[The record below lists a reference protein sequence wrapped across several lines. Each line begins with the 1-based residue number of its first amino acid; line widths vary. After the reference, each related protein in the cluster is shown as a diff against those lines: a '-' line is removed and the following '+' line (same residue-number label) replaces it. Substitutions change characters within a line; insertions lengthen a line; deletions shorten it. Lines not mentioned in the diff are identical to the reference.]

1 MGAGMTDRA
10 GLLEDL
16 LRENSELRQRVA
28 ELESIQA
35 SCKLAEQALIE
46 SELKFRTLVERSV
59 VGVYLIR
66 NNSFRYVNPKF
77 AEIFGYD
84 VDELI
89 DGIDMRTLVHEDD
102 LPLFQEN
109 VRKRYSGEAES
120 IHYQFRCKRKDQTLI
135 HVEVYGSR
143 IEFEGCPSI
152 IGSLVDVSAR
162 VKAEKAVR
170 ASENLYRSLLD
181 TMGESFGMQDANGI
195 ITYVNDRMCDLWGY
209 DREELIGRSVLE
221 FVDDE
226 NHRTLLSNLSHRR
239 LGQQVSYEIVWKG
252 SGGRSIQTKVS
263 PKPVFDDDDNYVG
276 SFAVITDLTELKTLH
291 EALDIETRKFK
302 LLCEN
307 LPYGVLLI
315 GKNGQFLYA
324 NPAFRRITGYDIE
337 DISSGKEWFNR
348 AFPDRALREEVVSA
362 WKEDL
367 KSSML
372 EAARPRTFQMRCGD
386 GSDKAIHFRP
396 VQLST
401 GDHVMT
407 CEDVTQRK
415 REQEELFEAKN
426 AAEAANR
433 AKSEFLANMSHE
445 LRTPLNSIIGFAE
458 ILEDRL
464 FGQLNETQARH
475 VRHIGASGR
484 HLLQLVTQILDLSKI
499 ESGRADIELSQVNVR
514 DMLENSLSVMR
525 DQASNHD
532 LTMELVV
539 GAEDDGL
546 TVLAD
551 ELKLKQVML
560 NLLSNAIKFTAEGGN
575 IRVEARRIEGELVIS
590 VYDTGAGIDPSD
602 KSRIFRAFEQVD
614 STLSRQHEGT
624 GLGLTLTRKLV
635 EMHGG
640 RIWVESE
647 ALGKGSAFRFAIPFK
662 D

>member
-1 MGAGMTDRA
+1 MKEQAGFP
-10 GLLEDL
+10 EDL
-16 LRENSELRQRVA
+16 VRENSKLRQRVA
-28 ELESIQA
+28 ELESSQA
-35 SCKLAEQALIE
+35 SWKLVEKALIE
-46 SELKFRTLVERSV
+46 SEFMFRTLVERSV
-59 VGVYLIR
+59 FGVYLMHD
-66 NNSFRYVNPKF
+66 NSFRYVNRKF

-84 VDELI
+84 VDKLI
-89 DGIDMRTLVHEDD
+89 DGIDVRTLVHEDD
-102 LPLFQEN
+102 LPLFQES
-109 VRKRYSGEAES
+109 VRKRNSGEAES
-120 IHYQFRCKRKDQTLI
+120 IHYQLRCKRKDQTLI

-162 VKAEKAVR
+162 VRAEKALR

-181 TMGESFGMQDANGI
+181 TMGESFGIQDANGT

-209 DREELIGRSVLE
+209 DREELIGRSVPE
-221 FVDDE
+221 FVDDVD
-226 NHRTLLSNLSHRR
+226 HQTLLSNLSRRR
-239 LGQQVSYEIVWKG
+239 LGHQASYEIVWKG
-252 SGGRSIQTKVS
+252 RGGRSIHTKVS

-276 SFAVITDLTELKTLH
+276 SFAVITDLTEIKTLH
-291 EALDIETRKFK
+291 ATLDIERRKFK

-324 NPAFRRITGYDIE
+324 NPAFRQITGYGIE
-337 DISSGKEWFNR
+337 DVPSGKEWFNR
-348 AFPDRALREEVVSA
+348 AFPDRALREEVVSL

-367 KSSML
+367 QSSMP
-372 EAARPRTFQMRCGD
+372 EAARPRTFQVRCGD

-396 VQLST
+396 VQLAN

-415 REQEELFEAKN
+415 REREELVEAKN
-426 AAEAANR
+426 AAEAADR
-433 AKSEFLANMSHE
+433 AKGEFLANMSHE

-458 ILEDRL
+458 ILEDQL
-464 FGQLNETQARH
+464 FGQLNETQAKH

-499 ESGRADIELSQVNVR
+499 QSGRAEIELSQVNVR
-514 DMLENSLSVMR
+514 DVLENSLSIMR
-525 DQASNHD
+525 EQALARD
-532 LTMELVV
+532 LSVELTV
-539 GAEDDGL
+539 GAEDGGL

-560 NLLSNAIKFTAEGGN
+560 NLLSNAIKFTPEGGN
-575 IRVEARRIEGELVIS
+575 IRVEAWLIEGELVIS

-602 KSRIFRAFEQVD
+602 NSRIFRAFEQVD
-614 STLSRQHEGT
+614 STLSRQHQGT
-624 GLGLTLTRKLV
+624 GLGLPLARELV

-640 RIWVESE
+640 RIWMESE
-647 ALGKGSAFRFAIPFK
+647 GVGKGSTFRFAIPLK
-662 D
+662 DRQ